1 MTTADILKI
10 EFESI
15 KADLIKK
22 HDELNQRASGEWAES
37 LESVISESEHITNI
51 KLYGNAYTEQLVNG
65 RKPGKFPP
73 IKAIEKWIYDKGI
86 SAVGKDISISS
97 LAFLIAR
104 KIANEGTKIYQKG
117 GTDLISSVITPERIQ
132 RIINQV
138 SEINLTVIVNGM
150 IEQLKEVA

>member
-1 MTTADILKI
+1 MTTAEVLKI

-15 KADLIKK
+15 KVDLIKK
-22 HDELNQRASGEWAES
+22 HDELNMRASGDWANS
-37 LESVISESEHITNI
+37 LESVIDEKDHITNI
-51 KLYGNAYTEQLVNG
+51 KLYGNNYTEQLVLG

-86 SAVGKDISISS
+86 RAVGKEISISS

-104 KIANEGTKIYQKG
+104 KISQEGTKIYQKG
-117 GTDLISSVITPERIQ
+117 GTDLIESVITPERIQ

-138 SEINLTVIVNGM
+138 SEINLDYIVNGM